1 MSVQTMP
8 PAPARPSAGAPRPW
22 AFPAVERRALRGGLT
37 LLVAPVHTLPLV
49 SVLVVTS
56 AGADGDAA
64 GAEGLASL
72 AARAMTEGTARR
84 DGAALALAA
93 EQLGTAIDTGA
104 DWDGGYASFTTLA
117 PKAEAA
123 MALLAEVVT
132 TPAFPTREVE
142 RLKAERL
149 ADIAQTEK
157 EPRGLADER
166 FAAAVYRDGSRFGRP
181 LGGTRASVTAIDA
194 AACRAHHAARWR
206 RGGSTVIVV
215 GNITADGA
223 QALVERAL
231 ADWAGEAAPAVVVD
245 DARTTAG
252 GRVIVVDRPGA
263 TQSELRVGHVAVP
276 RTHPEYFPLVLGNAI
291 LGGLF
296 NSRLN
301 MNLRERHGYTYGAG
315 SGFDWR
321 RQAGPFVAS
330 AAVETAVTE
339 PALREMLSELDAI
352 RTAPVRAEELD
363 LAQRYLDGV
372 FPLRYET
379 TGAIADALAARVTF
393 GLPEDWFTRYR
404 ERVNAVTAAQVQAAM
419 QTHLDPAAWQVV
431 VVGDAAT
438 VVPVLEPMGL
448 GPVTVVPE
456 GLP

>member
-1 MSVQTMP
+1 MTGL
-8 PAPARPSAGAPRPW
+8 PAAAPRPAAGTPRPW
-22 AFPAVERRALRGGLT
+22 AFPAVATRRLDGDLT

-49 SVLVVTS
+49 SVLVVTG
-56 AGADGDAA
+56 AGADGDPA
-64 GAEGLASL
+64 GQEGLAAL
-72 AARAMTEGTARR
+72 TARAMIEGTTSH
-84 DGAALALAA
+84 DGAALTLAA
-93 EQLGTAIDTGA
+93 EQLGTAVDASA
-104 DWDGGYASFTTLA
+104 DWDGAYASFTALA
-117 PKAEAA
+117 AKAEAA

-132 TPAFPTREVE
+132 SPVFPTREVE

-166 FAAAVYRDGSRFGRP
+166 FAAAVYRDGSRFARP
-181 LGGTRASVTAIDA
+181 LGGTRASISALEA
-194 AACRAHHAARWR
+194 ATCRAHHAARWR

-223 QALVERAL
+223 EAMVGRAL
-231 ADWAGEAAPAVVVD
+231 AGWRGAAASRVTVD
-245 DARTTAG
+245 DARSEL
-252 GRVIVVDRPGA
+252 GRGVTVVDRPGA

-276 RTHPEYFPLVLGNAI
+276 RTHPDYFPLVLGNAI

-301 MNLRERHGYTYGAG
+301 MNLRERNGYTYGAG

-339 PALREMLSELDAI
+339 PALREMLAELAAI
-352 RTAPVRAEELD
+352 RTTPVAADELS
-363 LAQRYLDGV
+363 LAQQYLDGV

-393 GLPEDWFTRYR
+393 GLPEDWFARYR
-404 ERVNAVTAAQVQAAM
+404 ERVRAVTAEQVLAAM
-419 QTHLDPAAWQVV
+419 QAHLDPAAWQVV

-438 VVPVLEPMGL
+438 VAPVLEGMDL